1 MTARLSYFVFL
12 LISEYWKYQLKAE
25 QLQSQLTQTFAALS
39 DPIRRAV
46 LSRLMSGEATVGELA
61 RGIRI
66 SAPSFSR
73 HLKVLESAG
82 LIAREPDA
90 QWRRCRIKPQA
101 LRTAFDWLKNYDR
114 IWDDQ
119 LNKLSA
125 YVDELNAGAKTRAAH
140 GKRRTSSRG

>member
-1 MTARLSYFVFL
+1 VFS
-12 LISEYWKYQLKAE
+12 LISVFRNYQLKSE
-25 QLQSQLTQTFAALS
+25 QLQCQLTRTFAALA
-39 DPIRRAV
+39 DPTRRAV
-46 LSRLMSGEATVGELA
+46 LSRLITGEATVGELA

-82 LIAREPDA
+82 LIAREHDA
-90 QWRRCRIKPQA
+90 QWRRCRIQPQA
-101 LRTAFDWLKNYDR
+101 LRTAFDWLKNYDQ

-125 YVDELNAGAKTRAAH
+125 YVDKLNAGNNARGPH
-140 GKRRTSSRG
+140 GKRRASPRR